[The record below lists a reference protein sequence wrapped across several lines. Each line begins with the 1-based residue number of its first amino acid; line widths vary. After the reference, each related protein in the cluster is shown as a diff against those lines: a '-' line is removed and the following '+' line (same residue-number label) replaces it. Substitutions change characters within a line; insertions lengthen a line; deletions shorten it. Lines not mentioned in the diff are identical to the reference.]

1 MDAKY
6 TGDLKMERAT
16 VEKSISANSRTGE
29 VVMTRFEATERIH
42 VMQEVE
48 MNLFDNGQ
56 DDYARDMENV
66 FGNFVRLADML
77 NLSPEAILM
86 VYAVKHLDGVL
97 AWINGHDS
105 GRESVKGRINDLRV
119 YLAIL
124 SLMVDAYENAS
135 TEG

>member
-135 TEG
+135 PQD